1 MYWSLLIVTPSRA
14 PIMPQPSGVVNC
26 GYPRI
31 DELKP
36 TAMRRCSVP
45 AIPAKLEGIASCRL
59 FSTSARDVE
68 IQAAM
73 TTINLVSNA
82 KSGAFNASAVGVLH
96 DRLVSNRRVEILSDW
111 FAKLMPSGAR
121 VLDVGCG
128 DGTISALLQKKR
140 PDIAVQGID
149 VLQRTQTHIPV
160 EIFDGSSFPFPSS
173 LFDVVLFS
181 DVLHHTVDAT
191 ILLREA
197 RRTTKQYVLIKD
209 HFREGLAANARLRF
223 MDWVG
228 NARFGVA
235 LPYNYW
241 TRPRWHTAWRQIGL
255 QPEHLVTTLG
265 LYPKPADWFFGAHL
279 HFIAL
284 LRRT

>member
-1 MYWSLLIVTPSRA
+1 VA
-14 PIMPQPSGVVNC
+14 
-26 GYPRI
+26 
-31 DELKP
+31 
-36 TAMRRCSVP
+36 
-45 AIPAKLEGIASCRL
+45 
-59 FSTSARDVE
+59 
-68 IQAAM
+68 
-73 TTINLVSNA
+73 NA
-82 KSGAFNASAVGVLH
+82 KSGALSASAVGVVH
-96 DRLVSNRRVEILSDW
+96 SNLVFNRRVEILSNW
-111 FAKLMPSGAR
+111 FSKLLPSGVR

-128 DGTISALLQKKR
+128 DGILSALLQQKR

-149 VLQRTQTHIPV
+149 VLQRAQTHIPV
-160 EIFDGSSFPFPSS
+160 ELFDGSSFPFASAS
-173 LFDVVLFS
+173 FDVVLFS

-197 RRTTKQYVLIKD
+197 RRTAKQHVLIKD
-209 HFREGLAANARLRF
+209 HFREGLGANARLRF

-241 TRPRWHTAWRQIGL
+241 TRPQWHTAWQQIGL
-255 QPEHLVTTLG
+255 QPEHLVTKLG
-265 LYPKPADWFFGAHL
+265 LYPKPADWIFGAQL